1 MLDQLAESTSES
13 RSSLVERMLAE
24 ALRTEH
30 HPLIR
35 FRTGGSG
42 RREPAL
48 IGTRHAVR
56 QLVSQVRAADGDVDE
71 IAEIMELPVASVRAV
86 MAYYAD
92 FRDEIDAEI
101 AWATAVEAEERAR
114 WDREQAVLT

>member
-48 IGTRHAVR
+48 I
-56 QLVSQVRAADGDVDE
+56 
-71 IAEIMELPVASVRAV
+71 RAV